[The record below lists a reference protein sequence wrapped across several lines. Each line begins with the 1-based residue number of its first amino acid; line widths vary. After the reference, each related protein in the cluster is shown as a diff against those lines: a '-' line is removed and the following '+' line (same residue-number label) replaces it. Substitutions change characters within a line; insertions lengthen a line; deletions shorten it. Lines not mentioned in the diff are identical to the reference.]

1 MEQDTCWLAL
11 ISGFM
16 AWLTKA
22 QHSVWIKISA
32 IYIKEQWTQRHT
44 RALKNLCCK
53 FYTIYCP
60 KLYYWLPYT
69 TLGCTLHSLFQAPGP
84 QNWLKHEHENK
95 MRGDWGEPPPPSPTV
110 IFSPAFHLRVTPQS
124 ESLEQAIQFSI
135 LYYTKLHYTTLHC
148 VCYCVMLCYAML
160 YTILRYMPYYAMS
173 CHPMPCYAILYQNNL
188 LYPWKKISPC
198 RPWAMIACR
207 IRTRRVLFGIAS
219 LVFFILDDTIF
230 FCDSY
235 SGTDLYGN

>member
-1 MEQDTCWLAL
+1 MDPE
-11 ISGFM
+11 
-16 AWLTKA
+16 
-22 QHSVWIKISA
+22 
-32 IYIKEQWTQRHT
+32 RHT

-69 TLGCTLHSLFQAPGP
+69 TLGCTLHGLFQAPGP
-84 QNWLKHEHENK
+84 QNWLKHKHENR
-95 MRGDWGEPPPPSPTV
+95 MRGDWGEPPPPSPTL

-124 ESLEQAIQFSI
+124 ESLEQAIQFTI
-135 LYYTKLHYTTLHC
+135 LYYTKLHYTTPHYT
-148 VCYCVMLCYAML
+148 VCATVLCCAMLCSTPYFAICRTMRCHVILCYAML
-160 YTILRYMPYYAMS
+160 YYTKIIFYTPG
-173 CHPMPCYAILYQNNL
+173 
-188 LYPWKKISPC
+188 KKISPC

>member
-1 MEQDTCWLAL
+1 MDPE
-11 ISGFM
+11 
-16 AWLTKA
+16 
-22 QHSVWIKISA
+22 
-32 IYIKEQWTQRHT
+32 RHT

-84 QNWLKHEHENK
+84 QNWLKHKHENK
-95 MRGDWGEPPPPSPTV
+95 MRGDWGEPPPPSPTF

-124 ESLEQAIQFSI
+124 ESLEQAIQFTI

-173 CHPMPCYAILYQNNL
+173 CHPLLCYAILYQNNL
-188 LYPWKKISPC
+188 LYPWKKLALVGHEQWLPTVYVLAEFFLELPLYFFSFWTTQFSSVTVIP
-198 RPWAMIACR
+198 ALIFTK
-207 IRTRRVLFGIAS
+207 IRNPSSVCTKQRNT
-219 LVFFILDDTIF
+219 VFHHCPSF
-230 FCDSY
+230 
-235 SGTDLYGN
+235 

>member
-69 TLGCTLHSLFQAPGP
+69 TLGGTLHSLFQAPGP

-95 MRGDWGEPPPPSPTV
+95 MRGDWGEPPPPSPTL

-124 ESLEQAIQFSI
+124 ESLEQAIQFTI

-148 VCYCVMLCYAML
+148 VCYSVMLCYAML

-173 CHPMPCYAILYQNNL
+173 CHVILCYAMLCY
-188 LYPWKKISPC
+188 
-198 RPWAMIACR
+198 
-207 IRTRRVLFGIAS
+207 
-219 LVFFILDDTIF
+219 TIPK
-230 FCDSY
+230 
-235 SGTDLYGN
+235 